1 MLHDNSRVHDAEE
14 VENFLKQEGIN
25 LIPHPPYSPDLSPC
39 DYWLN
44 DYIKRNLTDQTNEK
58 SLHTAVSKIVFNIPE
73 KEYKKTFEKLI
84 ERMKLCI
91 KNDGNYVEH
100 LIE

>member
-1 MLHDNSRVHDAEE
+1 MRDAEE

-25 LIPHPPYSPDLSPC
+25 LIPHPPYSPDLFPC

-44 DYIKRNLTDQTNEK
+44 DYII
-58 SLHTAVSKIVFNIPE
+58 SKIVFIIPE

-91 KNDGNYVEH
+91 KNGGNYFEH